1 MSIKYY
7 SVLVSEY
14 AKKHFIKSFLRK
26 YKTWNNT
33 FVEIENML
41 SRIDMFLL
49 SSKAEKIHICD
60 TWYIVKCEFKIAW
73 SNESAKSSW
82 NRIIA
87 YVDELNLETNIL
99 LLYSKT
105 DINWSNE
112 TAWWEN
118 EIKQNH
124 KDIAKLFSWLF

>member
-14 AKKHFIKSFLRK
+14 AKRHFIKSFLRK

-60 TWYIVKCEFKIAW
+60 T
-73 SNESAKSSW
+73 
-82 NRIIA
+82 
-87 YVDELNLETNIL
+87 
-99 LLYSKT
+99 
-105 DINWSNE
+105 
-112 TAWWEN
+112 
-118 EIKQNH
+118 
-124 KDIAKLFSWLF
+124 